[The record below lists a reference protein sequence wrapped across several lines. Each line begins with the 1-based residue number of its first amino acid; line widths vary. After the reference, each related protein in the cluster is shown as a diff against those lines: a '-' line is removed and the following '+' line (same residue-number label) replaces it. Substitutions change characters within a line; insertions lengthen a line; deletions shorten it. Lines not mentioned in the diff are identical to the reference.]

1 MLHHIRSVSVH
12 PNAESAAEDAAY
24 VAMSA
29 RLQAAVDILR
39 GVRERGERALVFI
52 EHIKMQHRFIVN
64 VLWPPPSAYP
74 FDLRFR
80 A

>member
-1 MLHHIRSVSVH
+1 MPTTRETVL
-12 PNAESAAEDAAY
+12 AALQ
-24 VAMSA
+24 A
-29 RLQAAVDILR
+29 RLQPLAAVTLRDEVLPERIPAAGLIILR
-39 GVRERGERALVFI
+39 DGQPGVS
-52 EHIKMQHRFIVN
+52 